1 MTAPATTSPEGTN
14 PDSESLSNWGSV
26 DENCETLLAKNRA
39 RRGGEVIQQRRQV
52 GGSGSSNTAARRA
65 TASSTTRSE
74 ARRASSSNNTTTTSS
89 LRSTKRAAG
98 GGEREGAARPTT
110 KPNGTPQVLVAS
122 KYRTAPGA
130 APTSS
135 KGRRGG
141 SLERPTASSS
151 QERPSA
157 VGGATARRGRKRLSV
172 ERNKPRSSSI
182 GSVGKRSSIG
192 SRRGAEDD
200 DREDDLREI
209 EDLDAAAPSQEEI
222 RLMIDRIR
230 RESSAAAADVGVGG
244 RAAAGGK
251 GSRFEHEVCNKE
263 ILLPS
268 FFCCAAGRWMGGRME
283 GCLPLMV

>member
-39 RRGGEVIQQRRQV
+39 RRGEVIQQRRQV

-110 KPNGTPQVLVAS
+110 KPNGKTPQVLVAS
-122 KYRTAPGA
+122 KYRTAPAA
-130 APTSS
+130 APASS

-182 GSVGKRSSIG
+182 GSVGKRSSLG

-251 GSRFEHEVCNKE
+251 GSRFEHEVRNEKS
-263 ILLPS
+263 LLPS
-268 FFCCAAGRWMGGRME
+268 SSAVQQVDGMVE
-283 GCLPLMV
+283 GWKDACR